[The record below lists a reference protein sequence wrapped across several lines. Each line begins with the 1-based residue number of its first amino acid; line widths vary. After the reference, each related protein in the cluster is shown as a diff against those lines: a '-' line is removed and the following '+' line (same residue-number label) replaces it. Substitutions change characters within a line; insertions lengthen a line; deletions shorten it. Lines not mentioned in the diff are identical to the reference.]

1 MIAIGIQNPGENKIY
16 AVVETDLYHGFL
28 AVSNI
33 VFAYAGHVAFF
44 GFISEMEVASDYPK
58 ALFMLQGF
66 DTILYIVSAIVIYRY
81 GGESVQSPALGS
93 TGPIVSKVAYGI
105 AAPTIV
111 IAGVIN
117 GHVACKYL
125 YVRIFRGTDHMSKRS
140 WLAVGSW
147 WAIAAGLWTLA
158 WIIASA
164 IPVFNNLLS
173 LIVSFCSPGEKQV
186 ILTQ

>member
-1 MIAIGIQNPGENKIY
+1 MIAIGIQNPGNNEIY

-58 ALFMLQGF
+58 SLLMLQGF
-66 DTILYIVSAIVIYRY
+66 DTTLYIVSAIVIYRY
-81 GGESVQSPALGS
+81 GGDSVQSPALGS

-147 WAIAAGLWTLA
+147 WGIAAGLWTLA

-173 LIVSFCSPGEKQV
+173 LIVSLHSPKCK
-186 ILTQ
+186 ICLY

>member
-1 MIAIGIQNPGENKIY
+1 MIAVAVQNPGKGEVY

-66 DTILYIVSAIVIYRY
+66 DTLLYTVSAIVIYRY
-81 GGESVQSPALGS
+81 GGPGVASPALGS
-93 TGPIVSKVAYGI
+93 AGPTMSKIAYGI

-140 WLAVGSW
+140 WLSLGTW
-147 WAIAAGLWTLA
+147 WAIAAALWVFA

-164 IPVFNNLLS
+164 IPVFNQLLS
-173 LIVSFCSPGEKQV
+173 LIVSISPVLTVGEV
-186 ILTQ
+186 D